1 MVVLSHK
8 RNSATIRGT
17 MVLSFLL
24 VITALVGYYEES
36 AVAQITPTAF
46 PANGDN
52 HQDTDESANPI
63 SDNDATAVEPITPS
77 GSTTS
82 NSNGSART
90 LDQKYVSTP
99 HPTGASYEETLV
111 EKIFNKVNDDFKASG
126 ITGIYP

>member
-1 MVVLSHK
+1 MSHK

-24 VITALVGYYEES
+24 VITALVL
-36 AVAQITPTAF
+36 VITTPTAF

-111 EKIFNKVNDDFKASG
+111 EKIFNKVNDDLKASG